1 MLVVVPLGVLLAPV
15 PEIFIEILKGCNGRN
30 RNKSVPAAVTHLVFY
45 ITLFITG
52 GRIAEIRLEPVPCG
66 QYPFFVLQWT
76 YKGVKPQTKLVLLSN
91 TMLTMK
97 DFFDVEEVSTH
108 KALSS
113 KLSEAAWSALDA
125 IMHQKWQE
133 ALALHKK
140 QTEEMCQFRKAA
152 YLKNY
157 ESRLASLQTQLNSTT
172 DEKLVRM
179 RQSQLVKLQEER
191 TSKLAEFDDMLK
203 QADVLITKLV
213 EGIITVE

>member
-1 MLVVVPLGVLLAPV
+1 MNPVHPLVKMAAHKMGSAPA
-15 PEIFIEILKGCNGRN
+15 LKVNLQAHKEDIG
-30 RNKSVPAAVTHLVFY
+30 L
-45 ITLFITG
+45 
-52 GRIAEIRLEPVPCG
+52 PCG

-97 DFFDVEEVSTH
+97 DFFDVVEVSTH